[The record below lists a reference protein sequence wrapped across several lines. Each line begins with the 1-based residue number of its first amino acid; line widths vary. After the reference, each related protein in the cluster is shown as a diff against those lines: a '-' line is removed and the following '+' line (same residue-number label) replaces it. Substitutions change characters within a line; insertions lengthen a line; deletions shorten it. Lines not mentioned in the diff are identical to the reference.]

1 MTDHLLMAGLAE
13 GIPSGTPPETIW
25 RVLRYRRARE
35 LEDKRDTAQTFTRL
49 AIVFGKGGTFMD
61 VAEHLYP
68 PEFRIEQERKVQE
81 AEAMNQSVAIL
92 NRFRAIADKWDD

>member
-1 MTDHLLMAGLAE
+1 MTDGLTMAGLAE
-13 GIPSGTPPETIW
+13 GIPSGTPPQTIW
-25 RVLRYRRARE
+25 RILRYDRARE
-35 LEDKRDTAQTFTRL
+35 LEDKRDTAQTLTRL

-68 PEFRIEQERKVQE
+68 PEFRIQQERKTEE

-92 NRFRAIADKWDD
+92 NRFRAVADKWDD

>member
-1 MTDHLLMAGLAE
+1 MAGLAE
-13 GIPSGTPPETIW
+13 GIPSGTPPQMIL
-25 RVLRYRRARE
+25 RVLRYIRARE
-35 LEDKRDTAQTFTRL
+35 LEDKRDMAQTLTRL

-68 PEFRIEQERKVQE
+68 PEFRIQQERKTKE

-92 NRFRAIADKWDD
+92 NRFRAVADKWDD